1 MKSACL
7 KSARAAAAACAA
19 LLLAAVP
26 PAAAGPFLSNVSR
39 NAQDTTSEVGI
50 KGIPGESFQISYIDD
65 ATGAAAT
72 KTVTLTTLLTQ
83 FTTVPARKGTTI
95 TITNLSQPAEPAQS
109 AIASRFD
116 PATEVVVTALTVD
129 PGSSL
134 TAFGNTF
141 ALAGGFTA
149 FGTDVV
155 YDPAA
160 PDFGTLSGILP
171 QSLFSLAGTGAAGT
185 VVLTLNA
192 DHPWSIDL
200 DTAWDADLPDTGLI
214 LPYAQAFAGTLA
226 FGGLTMPFVGSIA
239 GTVTFF
245 PGGVETVAGSFDFG
259 FGSGSFSA
267 TGTSRLVPI
276 PEPAS
281 LLLLASALGLLA
293 ALRRRG

>member
-1 MKSACL
+1 MECARLKSAC
-7 KSARAAAAACAA
+7 AAAAACAA

-26 PAAAGPFLSNVSR
+26 HAAAGPFLSNVSR
-39 NAQDTTSEVGI
+39 NAQDTASEVSI
-50 KGIPGESFQISYIDD
+50 RGIPGESFRISYIDD
-65 ATGAAAT
+65 TTGAAAT
-72 KTVTLTTLLTQ
+72 KTVTLTTLLPQ

-95 TITNLSQPAEPAQS
+95 TINNLSQPGEPAQS

-116 PATEVVVTALTVD
+116 PATDVVVTVLAVD
-129 PGSSL
+129 AGSSL
-134 TAFGNTF
+134 TAFGDTF
-141 ALAGGFTA
+141 ALGGGFTA
-149 FGTDVV
+149 IGTDVV

-160 PDFGTLSGILP
+160 PDFGTLSGVLP
-171 QSLFSLAGTGAAGT
+171 QSLFNLTGTGATGT
-185 VVLTLNA
+185 VVLTLAA

-200 DTAWDADLPDTGLI
+200 DAAWDADLPDTGLI
-214 LPYAQAFAGTLA
+214 LPYAQAFEGTLA

-281 LLLLASALGLLA
+281 FLLLAAALGVLA
-293 ALRRRG
+293 ALHRRG